1 MSLALALACLL
12 ISVSAILACATPR
25 EAPTREPEPQ
35 SARHSPPQYYDK
47 EPQTESSELVRS
59 DDRKLKNGPAS
70 ESFRMSGSGDAEA
83 VHDLKVGTYHCGI
96 TLQNNVARERPEPFR
111 VQFLSRDPIGAP
123 LVSLTQASLNT
134 STQFILIGRAQAAAG
149 QVEVK
154 LRAAPLGQ
162 WTLQCDRSGD
172 VFQSSTGYVNL
183 GGFITVTGSG
193 TDRFPMRV
201 RGGRYDCQMRVTGNY
216 AEDGR
221 AAQFAIEVDGRV
233 ETDIEASDWE
243 GEFEYVAEAGSG
255 ARTIWIDVTAAK
267 RADWRVSCAPPLG

>member
-25 EAPTREPEPQ
+25 KASTREPEPQ
-35 SARHSPPQYYDK
+35 SARHSPPQYYDE
-47 EPQTESSELVRS
+47 EPQTESSELVRL
-59 DDRKLKNGPAS
+59 DDRKLNSGPAS

-83 VHDLKVGTYHCGI
+83 AHDLKVGTYHCGI
-96 TLQNNVARERPEPFR
+96 TLQNNVARGRPEPFR

-172 VFQSSTGYVNL
+172 VALSNTVSVNL
-183 GGFITVTGSG
+183 AGFITVTCSG

-201 RGGRYDCQMRVTGNY
+201 PGGTYACRTRVYGNV

-221 AAQFAIEVDGRV
+221 AAHYSVEIDGQLA
-233 ETDIEASDWE
+233 TDIEATDWE
-243 GEFEYVAEAGSG
+243 GEFKYVAEAGAG
-255 ARTIWIDVTAAK
+255 APTIWIDVTAAK
-267 RADWRVSCAPPLG
+267 LANWRVSCEPLLG